1 MILSLRSQNSRL
13 EQKIDKFKKLVGSDT
28 MASLKCDKRMSVA
41 IDSLATVFQEKGDKQ
56 CEYNAKASFLLH
68 QVRIILIFITT
79 SSNNIFFFMFV
90 VTQLQVGA
98 KASEIRPIDYKV
110 FHRNT
115 RTKPYYLRVS
125 SSAKA
130 ANSTLP

>member
-1 MILSLRSQNSRL
+1 MILSLVNQNSRL

-28 MASLKCDKRMSVA
+28 MASLKCDNRMSVA
-41 IDSLATVFQEKGDKQ
+41 IDSLATVFQEKDDKQ

-68 QVRIILIFITT
+68 QVRIILLFITT
-79 SSNNIFFFMFV
+79 SSNNFFFMFV

-98 KASEIRPIDYKV
+98 KASEIRPMDYKV
-110 FHRNT
+110 FHRNR
-115 RTKPYYLRVS
+115 RTNPYYLRVS